1 MDSHGNKEARD
12 LIAAIKI
19 IAPQMAC
26 TVIDRAMQLHGAAG
40 LTDRFPL
47 AHAYNM
53 ARQLRLADGP
63 DEVHMMAL
71 GKQIISRYTD

>member
-1 MDSHGNKEARD
+1 T
-12 LIAAIKI
+12 I
-19 IAPQMAC
+19 
-26 TVIDRAMQLHGAAG
+26 IDRSIQMHGAAG

-47 AHAYNM
+47 AQAYNM

-71 GKQIISRYTD
+71 GKQVISRYAD